1 MAWTP
6 NPRVGLL
13 LDDAAHHLGS
23 VAEAV
28 AASAG
33 MIRDG
38 CPAEALRRLN
48 GALDALWVAAHGLSG
63 IDESGRWEYL
73 LTMYQPRGKNE

>member
-1 MAWTP
+1 MAWIA

-48 GALDALWVAAHGLSG
+48 GALDALWVAAHGLRRCINREAKTSEK
-63 IDESGRWEYL
+63 DHSKR
-73 LTMYQPRGKNE
+73 Q